1 MAGHRRIAAI
11 VNQCFPSQAPVL
23 KQNNCAGEEP
33 LFPDLKFVKAEKKGR
48 VGIIRLNRPNALNAL
63 SDGLMHDI
71 VTAITRFNKDES
83 VGCLI
88 LTGEGKAF
96 AAGADIKEMV
106 DSGYHHISTHDHIE
120 VWETISK
127 SKLPLIAAVNGVAFG
142 GGCEIALMC
151 DIIIC
156 SEKARFGQPEI
167 KIGTIPGAGGTQRL
181 VRAIGKSKA
190 MEMILTGRALD
201 ANEALRYGLVSAV
214 VIHEEL
220 LTHSLQLANEIAALS
235 RPIVILAKEA
245 VKSSFDS
252 GLSQGINYER
262 RLFHSSFAL
271 KDKIEGMR
279 AFIEK
284 RKPLWSHQ

>member
-23 KQNNCAGEEP
+23 KNNCAGEDS
-33 LFPDLKFVKAEKKGR
+33 LFSDLKFVKTEKKGR
-48 VGIIRLNRPNALNAL
+48 VGIIRLNRPNQLNAL

-220 LTHSLQLANEIAALS
+220 LTHALQLANEIASLS

>member
-23 KQNNCAGEEP
+23 KNNCAGEDI

-48 VGIIRLNRPNALNAL
+48 VGIIRLNRPNQLNAL

-106 DSGYHHISTHDHIE
+106 DSGYHHVSTHDHIE